1 MYDSFLVSVVEWAL
15 GILIGGFITWLFSR
29 YYYKR
34 AGDEL
39 RREAV
44 ALHVAMTA
52 VVNALRQDKDA
63 LIELQRDDLGRVTG
77 VKVSAVARLGLAGV
91 AAVGA
96 IGNVTAST

>member
-29 YYYKR
+29 HYYKR

-44 ALHVAMTA
+44 ALHVAMNA

-63 LIELQRDDLGRVTG
+63 LIELQRDDAGRVTG
-77 VKVSAVARLGLAGV
+77 VKVSAVVRIEGV
-91 AAVGA
+91 GGVGVV
-96 IGNVTAST
+96 GNAPVVIT